1 MDESPAWGAATLCYL
16 MLARNSPA
24 PPPSSPTPRKC
35 CQAEANTL
43 LFLLRG
49 PESTW
54 AWTSLLTPWMP
65 GVGRAARALEAPWL
79 RDIHAPPPAALIQP
93 VFPASSLSQALRRE
107 ESDLAPALREISVSL
122 VAGVGVEGG
131 EIRQEDI
138 TDTRSGLL
146 SHLCHSQAR

>member
-1 MDESPAWGAATLCYL
+1 MDESSAWGAAILCYL

-65 GVGRAARALEAPWL
+65 GVGLAARALEAPWL
-79 RDIHAPPPAALIQP
+79 RDIHPPTPGCTHPACVPSI
-93 VFPASSLSQALRRE
+93 FPEPGPEEGGIRPGPRPQGDLSLSSGR
-107 ESDLAPALREISVSL
+107 
-122 VAGVGVEGG
+122 GG
-131 EIRQEDI
+131 GGGR
-138 TDTRSGLL
+138 
-146 SHLCHSQAR
+146 